1 MLEGEPRGEPTS
13 SAADKDLMAFELGLD
28 REVRFRQKWAVKVL
42 SMGRS

>member
-13 SAADKDLMAFELGLD
+13 GVADKDLMAFELGLD
-28 REVRFRQKWAVKVL
+28 RGVRFRQKWVVKVL